1 MRSSNKYVRL
11 ERVQKEQP
19 TEVREAKR
27 RGKSKESLLRRE
39 EKTKEGSDQRQMK
52 AVFQRNSTEIL

>member
-39 EKTKEGSDQRQMK
+39 EETKEGSDQRQMK
-52 AVFQRNSTEIL
+52 AVFQRKATEIL